1 MSRFLPSVPV
11 FCGRFGGVACSSV
24 LAAVAVSAQSSTNA
38 PVSTT
43 ATNAPPSTMEKT
55 VVEGLALNETIL
67 PTARPINSV
76 LGDDRSIV
84 DTPRSVSLITKAQV
98 EERGI
103 SRMTDLGQLVP
114 GAYTPERY
122 GLPGVPLIRGDLA
135 EIYQNGQRMLFSR
148 DSILPSFNQ
157 VEAID
162 VVKGPGSAVFGPQG
176 EGPGGYVNFVTKQPY
191 FDAFHGE
198 VSTRLGTYVPGGASY
213 LNPEATLDFGGPI
226 TKELAYRVSY
236 LERQGDSYYQNVKDR
251 THDVFAALDWR
262 PNDKLELDLTAQ
274 YIDARFNEVT
284 GINRVTQELIDHHI
298 YNAGPANLNFGYNWV
313 LNTNSASKVK
323 IYGYDSL
330 TSPGDAALGEK
341 FNTQLISTYHLN
353 DDAKIVNLSYF
364 EYLNSSK
371 LEYYGYTEYVPEN
384 WTMNNRTELHYD
396 FDIDAGKKDFPIK
409 TISGIDFRYTRLK
422 SYQDFSTEP
431 FFMYDLSVTDPA
443 KQAQQFHIPGIVAGQ
458 SVGGGY
464 NVPGHPGFGA
474 NPFPSSGT
482 QDTYLYDTA
491 LFTQWDIAVFD
502 KFSVV
507 AGGRADLLDANT
519 ANPEIIDNS
528 GKVIPR
534 GGMYAASKSLID
546 SSVFVS
552 GLYKWEP
559 TQTSYVTYNLVDAV
573 TGSANFGGVDGTA
586 GNAGLK
592 TSLTAESELIEVG
605 HKVSLFGNQVYAAA
619 SLFKQTKA
627 SPALVGPPT
636 KIDLKGLEFETV
648 YQPNRNFHIN
658 ANATFQDAYK
668 LLNGGSF
675 YQQTTTYLDG
685 YPVGF
690 IQDGRSGTGQGSPN
704 YNGAN
709 PPTYTRV
716 HQAATPHVLLNAYAS
731 YEFDNGFGFSFG
743 PQIQGSQ
750 RANYSLDGYDLKIP
764 AQYVINASIFYRKSR
779 WEVRLNLDNITDQK
793 NWTAIDP
800 DFAGNDVI
808 FPQLPFH
815 ITGLIKFRF

>member
-1 MSRFLPSVPV
+1 MSRILSPVPV
-11 FCGRFGGVACSSV
+11 FCSRMSGVACSSV
-24 LAAVAVSAQSSTNA
+24 LAALAVSAQTPTEAPLSGTN
-38 PVSTT
+38 T
-43 ATNAPPSTMEKT
+43 PPSTMEKT

-76 LGDDRSIV
+76 LGDDRSII

-103 SRMTDLGQLVP
+103 ARMTDLGQLVP

-176 EGPGGYVNFVTKQPY
+176 QGPGGYVNFVTKQPY
-191 FDAFHGE
+191 FDKFHGE

-213 LNPEATLDFGGPI
+213 FNPEATLDFGGPI
-226 TKELAYRVSY
+226 TKDLAYRVSY

-251 THDVFAALDWR
+251 THDIFAALSWH
-262 PNDKLELDLTAQ
+262 PNEKWELDLTAQ

-298 YNAGPANLNFGYNWV
+298 YNAGPANLNFGYNWI
-313 LNTNSASKVK
+313 LDTNKTTKVK
-323 IYGYDSL
+323 MYGNQAL
-330 TSPGDAALGEK
+330 TAPGDNALGEK
-341 FNTQLISTYHLN
+341 FNSQLITTYHIN
-353 DDAKIVNLSYF
+353 DQAKVVNLSYF

-396 FDIDAGKKDFPIK
+396 FDINAGKKDFPIK

-431 FFMYDLSVTDPA
+431 FYLYDLSITDTT
-443 KQAQQFHIPGIVAGQ
+443 KQNQLWRIPGIKAGN
-458 SVGGGY
+458 SVGGGW
-464 NVPGHPGFGA
+464 NVPGKPGYGA
-474 NPFPSSGT
+474 LPFPGAGD

-491 LFTQWDIAVFD
+491 LFTQWDINVID
-502 KFSVV
+502 KFNIV

-519 ANPEIIDNS
+519 ANAEAIDYA
-528 GKVIPR
+528 GKVVPR
-534 GGMYAASKSLID
+534 GGQYAASKSLID
-546 SSVFVS
+546 SSVFIS
-552 GLYKWEP
+552 GLYKWTP
-559 TQTSYVTYNLVDAV
+559 TQTSYVTYNLVNSV
-573 TGSANFGGVDGTA
+573 TGSANFGGVDGSG
-586 GNAGLK
+586 GNEGLK
-592 TSLTAESELIEVG
+592 TSLTAESELIEAG
-605 HKVSLFGNQVYAAA
+605 HKASFFGNQVYVAA
-619 SLFKQTKA
+619 SVFQQTKA
-627 SPALVGPPT
+627 SPALVGPPN

-668 LLNGGSF
+668 ILNGNSF

-709 PPTYTRV
+709 PPTYTKV
-716 HQAATPHVLLNAYAS
+716 HQAATPHVLINAYAS
-731 YEFDNGFGFSFG
+731 YQFDNGFGISAG

-750 RANYSLDGYDLKIP
+750 NANYARDGFNLKIP
-764 AQYVINASIFYRKSR
+764 AQYIINASIFYKKQK
-779 WEVRLNLDNITDQK
+779 WEARINFDNITDQK

-815 ITGLIKFRF
+815 ITGLIKYRF